1 MRKLTYRIVAVGLI
15 LGATSAPLSAQAD
28 VDGPFLQCVRDCED
42 FQPDQATVNRC
53 INWCYEF
60 YDPQ

>member
-1 MRKLTYRIVAVGLI
+1 MGMI
-15 LGATSAPLSAQAD
+15 LGVTSAPLSAQAN
-28 VDGPFLQCVRDCED
+28 VDDPFLQCVRDCED

-53 INWCYEF
+53 INWCYAF